1 MLPTFSNNDYVIT
14 RHTSRIKKDDVV
26 VINTEN
32 NIPIIKRIE
41 SFFDGEFKVSSDNKA
56 YESEICNKRY
66 NSDDILGKVIF
77 NFRLNNFWFK

>member
-14 RHTSRIKKDDVV
+14 RRTSRLKKDDVV

-32 NIPIIKRIE
+32 TPIIKRIE

-56 YESEICNKRY
+56 YESEICNKKY
-66 NSDDILGKVIF
+66 NCDDILGKVIYKF
-77 NFRLNNFWFK
+77 SF

>member
-14 RHTSRIKKDDVV
+14 RHTNRLKKEDVV
-26 VINTEN
+26 VINTEK

-56 YESEICNKRY
+56 YESHICNKKY

-77 NFRLNNFWFK
+77 KFRFK

>member
-14 RHTSRIKKDDVV
+14 RHTSRLKKDDVV

-41 SFFDGEFKVSSDNKA
+41 FFFNGEFKVSSDNKA
-56 YESEICNKRY
+56 YESEICNKKF
-66 NSDDILGKVIF
+66 NCDDILGKVIF
-77 NFRLNNFWFK
+77 NFRFK

>member
-14 RHTSRIKKDDVV
+14 RRTSRLKKDDVV

-32 NIPIIKRIE
+32 TPIIKRIE

-56 YESEICNKRY
+56 YESEICNKKY
-66 NSDDILGKVIF
+66 NCDDILGKVIF
-77 NFRLNNFWFK
+77 NFRFK

>member
-14 RHTSRIKKDDVV
+14 RRTSRLKKDDVV

-32 NIPIIKRIE
+32 TPIIKRIE

-56 YESEICNKRY
+56 YESEICNKKY
-66 NSDDILGKVIF
+66 NCDDILGKVIF
-77 NFRLNNFWFK
+77 KL

>member
-14 RHTSRIKKDDVV
+14 RHTNRLKKEDVV
-26 VINTEN
+26 VINTEK

-41 SFFDGEFKVSSDNKA
+41 SFFDGDFKVSIDNKA
-56 YESEICNKRY
+56 YESDICNKKY

-77 NFRLNNFWFK
+77 KFRFK

>member
-14 RHTSRIKKDDVV
+14 RRTSRLKKDDVV

-32 NIPIIKRIE
+32 TPIIKRIE

-56 YESEICNKRY
+56 YESEICNKKY
-66 NSDDILGKVIF
+66 NCDDILGKVIF
-77 NFRLNNFWFK
+77 NFRFNNF